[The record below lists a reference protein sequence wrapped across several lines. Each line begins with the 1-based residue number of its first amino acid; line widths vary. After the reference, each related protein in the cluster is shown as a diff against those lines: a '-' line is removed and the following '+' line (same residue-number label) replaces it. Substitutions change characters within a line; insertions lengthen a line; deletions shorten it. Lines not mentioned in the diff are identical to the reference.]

1 MALMQ
6 LQHGT
11 DWPQPPTPHNK
22 LVVHLTHQMFA
33 HFICPILT
41 YIIPADKMIT
51 SFIVTSF
58 NNDYFVYHY
67 WLNYWHTLISKD
79 TPASP
84 PPPHPPQSNHR
95 APTDLATPTFRAATH
110 ARPNLLI
117 RKKAN
122 PILPQMRGTRKQIL
136 ATYLPRCSYHLLYWV
151 VINIFDEIELL
162 CLKFLIAT
170 LQ

>member
-1 MALMQ
+1 MPSMQ

-22 LVVHLTHQMFA
+22 LAVHLTHQMFA

-67 WLNYWHTLISKD
+67 WLHYRHTLISKD
-79 TPASP
+79 TPTSP
-84 PPPHPPQSNHR
+84 APHAPQSNHK
-95 APTDLATPTFRAATH
+95 APMEPATPTYRAVTH
-110 ARPNLLI
+110 ARPNLPV

-122 PILPQMRGTRKQIL
+122 PILLQMRGTRKQIL
-136 ATYLPRCSYHLLYWV
+136 AAYLPRCSYHLLYQV

>member
-1 MALMQ
+1 MPSMQ

-67 WLNYWHTLISKD
+67 WLNYWHTLISKN

-84 PPPHPPQSNHR
+84 PIHHNATTEHRRNWRHPPIVQRHMHG
-95 APTDLATPTFRAATH
+95 PTCPSGKRQ
-110 ARPNLLI
+110 I
-117 RKKAN
+117 R
-122 PILPQMRGTRKQIL
+122 
-136 ATYLPRCSYHLLYWV
+136 SYHRCVGRGSRYQLLFYQGV
-151 VINIFDEIELL
+151 HITYFIGL
-162 CLKFLIAT
+162 
-170 LQ
+170 